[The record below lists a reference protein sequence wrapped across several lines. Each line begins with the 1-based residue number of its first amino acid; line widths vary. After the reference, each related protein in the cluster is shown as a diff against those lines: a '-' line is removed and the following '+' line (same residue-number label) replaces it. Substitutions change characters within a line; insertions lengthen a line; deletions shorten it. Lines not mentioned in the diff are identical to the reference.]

1 MIEFRNVRK
10 TYHKTDIDALKGLSV
25 TVDKGEFV
33 FLIGATGA
41 GKSTMMKLMLR
52 EEIPDE
58 GEIIVNGVDV
68 TKLRG
73 RNISKFRRSIGVV
86 FQDFRLLQDRTVYEN
101 VAFAMQ
107 VLGTPKKNIRNV
119 VPQVLSLVGLADKA
133 DFKPGQLSGGEQ
145 QRVSMARAL
154 VNNPPLLIADE
165 PTGNLDPET
174 SDEIM
179 DLLERINRLGT
190 TVIVA
195 THAREL
201 VNRMQKRVLT
211 LEKGRLIRDAAQ
223 GGYQLV

>member
-1 MIEFRNVRK
+1 MIEIRNVTK
-10 TYHKTDIDALKGLSV
+10 VYPQTEVHALQNLSV
-25 TVDKGEFV
+25 KIEKGEFV

-41 GKSTMMKLMLR
+41 GKSTLMKLLLR
-52 EEIPDE
+52 EEVADDGQVLI
-58 GEIIVNGVDV
+58 NGQDV
-68 TKLRG
+68 KKLRG
-73 RNISKFRRSIGVV
+73 RNIPKFRRGIGVV
-86 FQDFRLLQDRTVYEN
+86 FQDFRLLPDRTVYEN
-101 VAFAMQ
+101 IAFAMQ
-107 VLGTPKKNIRNV
+107 VVGASPRKIRHI
-119 VPQVLSLVGLADKA
+119 VPQVLSLVGLEDKA
-133 DFKPGQLSGGEQ
+133 DAKPGQLSGGEQ

-179 DLLERINRLGT
+179 ELLERINRLGT
-190 TVIVA
+190 TVLVA

-211 LEKGRLIRDAAQ
+211 LEKGRLIRDAEQ

>member
-1 MIEFRNVRK
+1 
-10 TYHKTDIDALKGLSV
+10 
-25 TVDKGEFV
+25 
-33 FLIGATGA
+33 
-41 GKSTMMKLMLR
+41 
-52 EEIPDE
+52 
-58 GEIIVNGVDV
+58 
-68 TKLRG
+68 
-73 RNISKFRRSIGVV
+73 
-86 FQDFRLLQDRTVYEN
+86 VYDN

-107 VLGTPKKNIRNV
+107 VVGASSKNIKHV
-119 VPQVLSLVGLADKA
+119 VPQVLNLVGLAEKA
-133 DFKPGQLSGGEQ
+133 DAKPGQLSGGEQ

-179 DLLERINRLGT
+179 DLLMRINRLGT
-190 TVIVA
+190 TVIMA

-211 LEKGRLIRDAAQ
+211 LEKGQLIRDAEQ